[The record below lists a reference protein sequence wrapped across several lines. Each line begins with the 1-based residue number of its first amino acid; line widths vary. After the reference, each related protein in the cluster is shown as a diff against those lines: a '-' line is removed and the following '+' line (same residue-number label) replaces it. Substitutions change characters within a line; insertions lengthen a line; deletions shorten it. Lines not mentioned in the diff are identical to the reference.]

1 MYIYCT
7 FTRRRRSNRRH
18 QAQWRS
24 YRDHQIHLGWGGPS
38 RGHEVHPWWEVKTLS
53 FMGTWSSLSQPGVL
67 VPTYEY
73 CRFLQ
78 VSAGVSFGAHLWI
91 LSSLAGVCRREF
103 WMPTYEYFPFLQV
116 SACMSIECPHMN
128 IVDSCRC
135 LQADEWR
142 ILSAADDKTIKG
154 SCLLP
159 WAGLL
164 ILVCSWPLF

>member
-1 MYIYCT
+1 MNIVDSC
-7 FTRRRRSNRRH
+7 RCLL
-18 QAQWRS
+18 AW
-24 YRDHQIHLGWGGPS
+24 
-38 RGHEVHPWWEVKTLS
+38 
-53 FMGTWSSLSQPGVL
+53 VL

-103 WMPTYEYFPFLQV
+103 WGPPMNIVESCRCLQAWVLNAHLWIFSILAGVCMHEYWMPTYEYCRFLQV

-142 ILSAADDKTIKG
+142 ILSAADDKTIKV